1 MPKVIGITGYAQN
14 GKNSVAEAIRAHY
27 EPGDVEIIG
36 FADALRQMAIRI
48 DPIIGQEPI
57 GTLIH
62 YAPAVAKH
70 GYEYVKGEFREARR
84 FLQRLGTEGVR
95 EVLGDDVWIRAL
107 DDKVERSSAKIVAV
121 ADCRFENE
129 VAYIKSKGEL
139 WAVRRMDFKSGIGT
153 THPSEAYI
161 RTAMLQADVTFENK
175 GTVEDLFAAV
185 DGWLSFQLKSKGAI
199 V

>member
-27 EPGDVEIIG
+27 PAGDVEIMG
-36 FADALRQMAIRI
+36 FADSLRQMAIGI
-48 DPIIGQEPI
+48 DPMIGAEPI
-57 GTLIH
+57 GTPIY
-62 YAPAVAKH
+62 YAKAVQEH
-70 GYEYVKGEFREARR
+70 GYEFVKTEFKEARR

-107 DDKVERSSAKIVAV
+107 DDKIERSSAKIVAV

-129 VAYIKSKGEL
+129 VDYIKFKGQL
-139 WAVRRMDFKSGIGT
+139 WAVRRMNFQSGIGT

-161 RTAMLQADVTFENK
+161 RQAVLKADVTFENQ
-175 GTVEDLFAAV
+175 GSVEQLFSAV
-185 DGWLSFQLKSKGAI
+185 DNWLSFKGQEI
-199 V
+199 LV